1 MEFQN
6 RSTVICHELD
16 RGRVAR
22 RMSGSAFLAAAAIG
36 LLAAGPAMTAH
47 AQTSQVQTGQTS
59 GTPAPAI
66 QTPSSQSSTSQ
77 VPTGQSSMGQ
87 ASMGKSSM
95 GQSTTAQSSTGQPQG
110 NRVHGRDTLFV
121 ARTGPQSACPGM
133 DWHVVVRPD
142 NTVNGVV
149 SWDGSKHMAHLTG
162 TVNASGAL
170 TANAVENGTNKSDAI
185 SGTLQGNDIK
195 ASISGTGT
203 PCDNETMNV
212 PKAAN
217 GVSHG

>member
-22 RMSGSAFLAAAAIG
+22 GMSGSAFLAAAAIS
-36 LLAAGPAMTAH
+36 LFAAGPAMTAQ
-47 AQTSQVQTGQTS
+47 AQTSQTQTGQTP
-59 GTPAPAI
+59 GTQAPAI
-66 QTPSSQSSTSQ
+66 QTPSSQSSTNQ
-77 VPTGQSSMGQ
+77 APTGQTSMGQ
-87 ASMGKSSM
+87 SSM
-95 GQSTTAQSSTGQPQG
+95 GQSTTAQSSAGQPQS

-121 ARTGPQSACPGM
+121 ARTGPQGACPGM

-149 SWDGSKHMAHLTG
+149 SWDGSKRMAHLTG
-162 TVNASGAL
+162 TLDANGAL
-170 TANAVENGTNKSDAI
+170 TASAVENGTNKSDAI
-185 SGTLQGNDIK
+185 SGTVQGNDMK

>member
-1 MEFQN
+1 
-6 RSTVICHELD
+6 
-16 RGRVAR
+16 
-22 RMSGSAFLAAAAIG
+22 
-36 LLAAGPAMTAH
+36 
-47 AQTSQVQTGQTS
+47 
-59 GTPAPAI
+59 
-66 QTPSSQSSTSQ
+66 
-77 VPTGQSSMGQ
+77 MGQ

-162 TVNASGAL
+162 TVDASGTL
-170 TANAVENGTNKSDAI
+170 TASAVENGTNKSDAI
-185 SGTLQGNDIK
+185 SGKVQGNDMK